1 MLYNWKLLETEQS
14 LRTSEIIP
22 VDSESMK
29 VIMNLWMYGNY
40 LLCSGIKKK
49 KSGIQSPL
57 SSPALGDNLKLPTKL
72 IMEHQT
78 SFL

>member
-1 MLYNWKLLETEQS
+1 MLYNGKLLETEQS

-49 KSGIQSPL
+49 KSGIQGPF
-57 SSPALGDNLKLPTKL
+57 SSPALGENLKPPAKS
-72 IMEHQT
+72 IMEYQRK
-78 SFL
+78 FL